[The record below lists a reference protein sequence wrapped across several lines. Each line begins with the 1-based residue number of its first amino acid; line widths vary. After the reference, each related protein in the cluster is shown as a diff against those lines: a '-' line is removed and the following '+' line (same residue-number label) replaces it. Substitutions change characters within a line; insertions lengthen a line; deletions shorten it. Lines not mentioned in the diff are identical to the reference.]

1 MAKKYARPKPLPQ
14 AGRNFENQSP
24 YTKRQIDRLQAQSR
38 KNASPKVKSRLSAF
52 EEEGDSS
59 ALFTFDTYPD
69 HTVNPSRPRTVAA
82 GYDYSTHTLRL
93 MFRNGEDGQ
102 GSHGGA
108 VYEYYRVSEGQWRH
122 VRKATSEGRYIN
134 STLNSHPYRRIA

>member
-14 AGRNFENQSP
+14 TGSNFENKSP
-24 YTKRQIDRLQAQSR
+24 YTKRHIDRLQAQSR
-38 KNASPKVKSRLSAF
+38 KNASPKVKSRLDAF
-52 EEEGDSS
+52 ENGDSGS
-59 ALFTFDTYPD
+59 LFTFDTYPE
-69 HTVNPSRPRTVAA
+69 HTVNPRRPRTVAA
-82 GYDYSTHTLRL
+82 GYDYTTHTLRL

-134 STLNSHPYRRIA
+134 STLNNHPYRRIA